1 MIRLGLRLSLGAGRA
16 GLIRTVL
23 MSSGAA
29 LGVLIMLACLAS
41 VSVAQAQQRRAEARS
56 PVFIYNS
63 AEPGGA
69 SAEPGGGSTELD
81 GGSAESGGDSG
92 VSGGDGAESGAA
104 GGRSAAGIRLLEI
117 NDVIGDRPLRR
128 IAVGGST
135 PDSPRPPGLA
145 AFPAPG
151 EVVVSPALLALI
163 GSDPRATDRFPQ
175 RIVGTIGRAGLVAP
189 DELRAYVGVPADDPY
204 LAETNRRWQSFGGP
218 MTYADGGQF
227 STDPNVYAAARGL
240 ALGLAV
246 FVLVPLGVLLAT
258 CAQLSAAVRDR
269 RLAAL
274 RLLGISAGQA
284 ARVNAIET
292 GAVAAAGA
300 LLGVLLYAALG
311 PLSEGWRVGRLRW
324 YPADIDLPGAWI
336 GAVVVLVVG
345 FAVLVGVLAT
355 RDARVNPL
363 AVRRNA
369 PARRPNWW
377 RAAPLA
383 IVLGAALLAG
393 FDTALAPLVRS
404 VLFGIAWP
412 AAGLALP
419 LAVPLLAYAA
429 AGLAERA
436 RRAPIWLAL
445 AGARIRHA
453 PGGAH
458 RLVAALA
465 VAIYVAGFGA
475 LGTVLA
481 ANIPAIPVPADWN
494 HEMPYQLTSHD
505 KELTSALRQV
515 DGIQV
520 MDVDS
525 VEATVGGHP
534 SSIMVADCADFTEMF
549 QLAAGESC
557 VDGGSYR
564 VDSTRLGDADA
575 APAGTKVT
583 LKAGPRLTAPV
594 ATLHI
599 VRMRHSTGGIGEL
612 LLTRSAAI
620 LGGKD
625 PGDDKQIF
633 VVAADRAAVD
643 RAARLIAVRAPANAL
658 YGDVGIPAGFDEDL
672 VATLLLAGMA
682 ASLVLGVASF
692 VVAVADRAME
702 RRRDT
707 AALATVGVRPAVLA
721 LTEAAFAAIPL
732 LLGVLL
738 AVLSTVVMAVGL
750 ARVLRIGTV
759 DVLRQLT
766 ALGWLGAGTV
776 LIALL
781 VIGVL
786 ARLTQ
791 RIGPEHLRRP

>member
-23 MSSGAA
+23 MSAGAA

-56 PVFIYNS
+56 PVFTYDTS

-69 SAEPGGGSTELD
+69 DAEAGGVG
-81 GGSAESGGDSG
+81 AEA
-92 VSGGDGAESGAA
+92 GGDGAEAGGV
-104 GGRSAAGIRLLEI
+104 GGRSAAGLRLLEI
-117 NDVIGDRPLRR
+117 NDIIGDRPLRR
-128 IAVGGST
+128 IAVGGAT
-135 PDSPRPPGLA
+135 PDSPRPPGLT
-145 AFPAPG
+145 AFPGPG
-151 EVVVSPALLALI
+151 EVVVSPALSALI

-175 RIVGTIGRAGLVAP
+175 RIVGTIGRGGLVAP

-204 LAETNRRWQSFGGP
+204 LAETNRRLQSFGGP
-218 MTYADGGQF
+218 LTYADGGQF
-227 STDPNVYAAARGL
+227 STDPNVYGASRGL
-240 ALGLAV
+240 ALGLAF

-258 CAQLSAAVRDR
+258 CARLSAAVRDR

-284 ARVNAIET
+284 ARVNAVET
-292 GAVAAAGA
+292 GVVAAAGA
-300 LLGVLLYAALG
+300 LLGVLLFAALG

-336 GAVVVLVVG
+336 GAVLVLVVG
-345 FAVLVGVLAT
+345 YAVLVGVLAT

-369 PARRPNWW
+369 PARRPSRW

-393 FDTALAPLVRS
+393 FGTALEPLVRS
-404 VLFGIAWP
+404 LLFGIAWP

-419 LAVPLLAYAA
+419 LAVPLLAYAV
-429 AGLAERA
+429 AGFAERA

-481 ANIPAIPVPADWN
+481 ANIPAIAVPADWN
-494 HEMPYQLTSHD
+494 HEMPYEFVSHD
-505 KELTSALRQV
+505 KGLASSLRQV

-525 VEATVGGHP
+525 VEATVGKRP
-534 SSIMVADCADFTEMF
+534 WSIMVADCADFTEMF
-549 QLAAGESC
+549 QLSAGERC

-575 APAGTKVT
+575 EPAGTQVT
-583 LKAGPRLTAPV
+583 TKDGLRTTIPV

-599 VRMRHSTGGIGEL
+599 VRMRHSTGGIGVL
-612 LLTRSAAI
+612 LLTRSAPVF
-620 LGGKD
+620 GGKD
-625 PGDDKQIF
+625 PRDDTRVF

-643 RAARLIAVRAPANAL
+643 RAARLIAGRAPADAL
-658 YGDVGIPAGFDEDL
+658 SGDVRIPAGFDEDL

-721 LTEAAFAAIPL
+721 LTEAAFAAFPL

-738 AVLSTVVMAVGL
+738 AGLSTVVMAVGL

-766 ALGWLGAGTV
+766 ALGWLGAAAM
-776 LIALL
+776 LSALL